1 MSPIPLVLSAASNGG
16 AAKIY
21 ISNKSEDPTEYVNIT
36 MGTSSG
42 QEIGRLYAGD
52 WLFMPWD
59 NDLTDTEAATDP
71 SGNDS
76 SIEITLLGG
85 SYYFNKDAI
94 IENVKSKVMESV
106 LPGGLG
112 GLGGLDAMPSSPSI
126 PSSPIPEGT
135 GLGIPSF

>member
-1 MSPIPLVLSAASNGG
+1 MLQKIVNGIAIASGVVSITVDG
-16 AAKIY
+16 VAG
-21 ISNKSEDPTEYVNIT
+21 YVFI
-36 MGTSSG
+36 
-42 QEIGRLYAGD
+42 R
-52 WLFMPWD
+52 
-59 NDLTDTEAATDP
+59 
-71 SGNDS
+71 
-76 SIEITLLGG
+76 
-85 SYYFNKDAI
+85 KDAI